1 MELVLDGRTI
11 DSRETLHR
19 KLKEGLSLPSWYGR
33 NLDALHDCLTELCAP
48 VTIRVL
54 HAAHLSEAL
63 GGYAAGFYHVLQD
76 SAHENEYLKIL
87 WEE

>member
-11 DSRETLHR
+11 DSREALHR
-19 KLKEGLSLPSWYGR
+19 ALEEGLSLPGWYGR
-33 NLDALHDCLTELCAP
+33 NLDALHDCLTEICEP

-54 HAAHLSEAL
+54 YAAHLHEAL

-76 SAHENEYLKIL
+76 SARENEHLHIL